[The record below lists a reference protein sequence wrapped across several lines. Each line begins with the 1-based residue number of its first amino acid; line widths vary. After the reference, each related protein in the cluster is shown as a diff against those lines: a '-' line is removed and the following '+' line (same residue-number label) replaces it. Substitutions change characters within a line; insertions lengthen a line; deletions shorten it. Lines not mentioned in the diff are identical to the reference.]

1 MSSIKSRFSSTSDSC
16 MLGLKA
22 LSVLH
27 QCHAGLV
34 DIKRRFSS
42 TSRLQTSFG
51 PTRHNCCSGDII
63 LYIFFMKFSS
73 KGASAQ
79 QTKKILLIRLKA
91 NHGSNYKNTCWLENE
106 RDNCQLNCQNKKN
119 RIPKTLYL
127 RADTCLKMKEI
138 SETCKQQLSTRFF
151 NKDAKSFI

>member
-1 MSSIKSRFSSTSDSC
+1 
-16 MLGLKA
+16 
-22 LSVLH
+22 
-27 QCHAGLV
+27 
-34 DIKRRFSS
+34 
-42 TSRLQTSFG
+42 
-51 PTRHNCCSGDII
+51 
-63 LYIFFMKFSS
+63 MKFSS

-106 RDNCQLNCQNKKN
+106 RDNCQLIMNCQNKKN

-138 SETCKQQLSTRFF
+138 SETCKQQLSTWFF